1 MIAGWSILPFSDVV
15 ADETGGN
22 IKTLQSEF
30 LSEGAYPIVDQG
42 KELVA
47 GFTDDPARLCKAE
60 MPAIIFGDH
69 TKCLKFIDF
78 PFCLGADGTKVL
90 RPKIE
95 IDLRYL
101 FYYLQTVYIPDAGYS
116 RHFKYLK
123 KSDILLPPLQEQI
136 RIAAV
141 LDQADALRRL
151 RQRAL
156 DKLNTLGQSIFREM
170 FGSEDAEGIAQP
182 LGELVEEFRY
192 GTSNKANDAGYPALR
207 IPNVIGGG
215 LELSD
220 LKTVPVTP
228 AELAR
233 LALQSGDVL
242 FV

>member
-90 RPKIE
+90 RPI
-95 IDLRYL
+95 IDGRGGVAWAGSRPTRLGRGSGLHTRGTGIRLASLAL
-101 FYYLQTVYIPDAGYS
+101 FCRFLH
-116 RHFKYLK
+116 R
-123 KSDILLPPLQEQI
+123 ILLSRGVRSGPPE
-136 RIAAV
+136 
-141 LDQADALRRL
+141 
-151 RQRAL
+151 
-156 DKLNTLGQSIFREM
+156 
-170 FGSEDAEGIAQP
+170 
-182 LGELVEEFRY
+182 
-192 GTSNKANDAGYPALR
+192 
-207 IPNVIGGG
+207 
-215 LELSD
+215 
-220 LKTVPVTP
+220 
-228 AELAR
+228 
-233 LALQSGDVL
+233 QSGRTGGK
-242 FV
+242 